1 MATKKAKKKPAKKKP
16 AVKKAVKK
24 KVVAKKKPAKKASQ
38 KKAKAKPVSKKAAPK
53 KAKAKPVSK
62 KAVPK
67 KAKVKPVSKKAVPKK
82 TTTKAKAAKKKPA
95 PQKTA
100 TATSKPALMP
110 AKALSTKKFISRQ
123 FLLDLAEAIKEAVAP
138 VAREIRGREIVD
150 TAPSGDATFE
160 IDRIA
165 EKVLLNFLTKSRAPI
180 AYYSEDTGYSTFT
193 NTQPQYL
200 LVVDPIDGTRAA
212 KNGFEGCVVSIA
224 ASRVIERPRLGDV
237 DNACVM
243 EIMGDNAFY
252 AERGKGAKI
261 YTKGSAKKPKPSSNT
276 DLEQMVWS
284 MTVPGRPAEL
294 IFPTAARLIDLSS
307 LKGGFFACNSTSF
320 TLTRLLTGQQ
330 DAGIDVANR
339 YLRDIPDAVEDY
351 FINAG
356 RGAMMGIAPYD
367 IAASLLIAKE
377 AGCIVTDAY
386 GKSLEDVLMLDTSEV
401 NMRSMIA
408 ASNPEL
414 HKKLISFFD
423 ARIRQYNVLLRR
435 SHEAK
440 QD

>member
-16 AVKKAVKK
+16 TVKTAVKK
-24 KVVAKKKPAKKASQ
+24 KVVAKKKPAKKASP

-82 TTTKAKAAKKKPA
+82 TTSKAKAAKKKTA

-243 EIMGDNAFY
+243 EILGDNAFY

-377 AGCIVTDAY
+377 AGCVVTDAY

-401 NMRSMIA
+401 NMCSMIA
-408 ASNPEL
+408 AANPEL

-435 SHEAK
+435 RHDAK